1 MLAWTKYFHAWP
13 LDILHTRNPTFQIH
27 FFFFS
32 VAPQPNSGLR
42 RHVVGVYGSRTP
54 MNERSFRQR
63 GHHLHD
69 TQWNTKDKHPCPYL
83 DSNPRS
89 QRWSGFRLTPWTAQ
103 QPDRFMNPLKNFITR
118 PFYSVHSPTWYYIYP
133 TSVFFNII
141 LMFTL
146 PQSQRLLSAYIRIY
160 LQ

>member
-1 MLAWTKYFHAWP
+1 
-13 LDILHTRNPTFQIH
+13 
-27 FFFFS
+27 
-32 VAPQPNSGLR
+32 
-42 RHVVGVYGSRTP
+42 
-54 MNERSFRQR
+54 
-63 GHHLHD
+63 
-69 TQWNTKDKHPCPYL
+69 
-83 DSNPRS
+83 
-89 QRWSGFRLTPWTAQ
+89 
-103 QPDRFMNPLKNFITR
+103 MNPLKNFITR